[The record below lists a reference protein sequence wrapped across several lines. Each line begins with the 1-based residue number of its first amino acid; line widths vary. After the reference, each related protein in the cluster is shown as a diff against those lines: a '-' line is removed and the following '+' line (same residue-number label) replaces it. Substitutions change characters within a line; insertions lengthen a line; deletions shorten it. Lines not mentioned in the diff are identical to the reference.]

1 MKKQLPKIKVVGI
14 GGSGGNAV
22 TRMMSCDIKGIEL
35 IAINADYQDLE
46 KAEADKKIRI
56 GKELTEGL
64 GTGMNPEI
72 GKKAARESR
81 KVIKNN
87 LEGSDMIFLTC
98 GLGGGT
104 GSGALPIISE
114 IAKETGALTI
124 AVVTMPFSFEGRERQ
139 KVAEEALEEVRGKV
153 DTLIPI
159 ANDKLLTTLDSNV
172 TLKDAFWHCDE
183 ILRQAVQGISDLIVL
198 PGIIGIDFA
207 DVKAV
212 MKNSGSA
219 LFGKGIAKG
228 KRRGEEAANRALD
241 LPLVDLS
248 CENAKG
254 VLFNVGGG
262 KDLSLAEI
270 NDIAEVIKKRVSPD
284 AQVIFGAVEDDSL
297 NKGEIKVTVIATGF

>member
-1 MKKQLPKIKVVGI
+1 MTKQLPKIKVVGI
-14 GGSGGNAV
+14 GGSGGNAI

-35 IAINADYQDLE
+35 IAINADFQDL
-46 KAEADKKIRI
+46 KHTEADKKIRI

-64 GTGMNPEI
+64 GAGMNPQIGEEAAKENEEEI
-72 GKKAARESR
+72 REA
-81 KVIKNN
+81 

-104 GSGALPIISE
+104 GTGALPIVSQ
-114 IAKETGALTI
+114 IAKETGALTV
-124 AVVTMPFSFEGRERQ
+124 AVVTMPFSFEG
-139 KVAEEALEEVRGKV
+139 KVRKDIAEEGLEKLKGKV

-159 ANDKLLTTLDSNV
+159 ANDKLLSTLDNNIS
-172 TLKDAFWHCDE
+172 LSKAFWHCDE

-198 PGIIGIDFA
+198 PGIISIDFA
-207 DVKAV
+207 DVKAI

-228 KRRGEEAANRALD
+228 KRRGEEAAGRALD

-248 CENAKG
+248 CENAQG

-262 KDLSLAEI
+262 DDLSLAEI
-270 NDIAEVIKKRVSPD
+270 NDIAKVIKERVSPD

-297 NKGEIKVTVIATGF
+297 SEGEIKVTVIATGF

>member
-1 MKKQLPKIKVVGI
+1 MKNQLPKIKVVGI
-14 GGSGGNAV
+14 GGSGGNAI
-22 TRMMSCDIKGIEL
+22 TRMMSCNIKGIEL
-35 IAINADYQDLE
+35 IALNADYQDLE
-46 KAEADKKIRI
+46 KTEANKKIRI
-56 GKELTEGL
+56 GKKLTEGL
-64 GTGMNPEI
+64 GAGMNPEI
-72 GKKAARESR
+72 GEKAAKENEDEIR
-81 KVIKNN
+81 KT

-104 GSGALPIISE
+104 GTGALPIVSK

-124 AVVTMPFSFEGRERQ
+124 AVVTMPFSFEGKEREKIAQ
-139 KVAEEALEEVRGKV
+139 EGLEKVKGKV

-159 ANDKLLTTLDSNV
+159 ANDKLLTTLDNNV
-172 TLKDAFWHCDE
+172 TLSEAFWYCDE

-198 PGIIGIDFA
+198 PGIISIDFA
-207 DVKAV
+207 DVKAI

-228 KRRGEEAANRALD
+228 KRRGEQAAAKALD

-248 CENAKG
+248 CENAQG

-262 KDLSLAEI
+262 KDLSLAEV
-270 NDIAEVIKKRVSPD
+270 NDIAKVIKERVSPD

-297 NKGEIKVTVIATGF
+297 KEGEIKVTVIATGF